1 MDLLF
6 EVSASFEMYFSSFV
20 LIAVLSSTLFAANQP
35 KIIFKESLQNINQ
48 KINQQKDFIDQNIGQ
63 IDSDIILEYSLL
75 ISRLEKIS
83 RSMKVVNQ
91 ANQLNHESVNKSPE
105 TVEWTRNSI
114 FDNISIIKSE
124 IHIVIKLIK
133 KLKKSQHLN
142 DKILSDITKEMEI
155 VLLICNGLKISFK

>member
-1 MDLLF
+1 MPF
-6 EVSASFEMYFSSFV
+6 
-20 LIAVLSSTLFAANQP
+20 STLFAFSQP
-35 KIIFKESLQNINQ
+35 KIIFKESLKNINQ
-48 KINQQKDFIDQNIGQ
+48 KINRQKDFIDQNIGQ

-91 ANQLNHESVNKSPE
+91 ANQLRHESVNKSPE

-124 IHIVIKLIK
+124 IKIVIKLIQE
-133 KLKKSQHLN
+133 LKKSQHLN
-142 DKILSDITKEMEI
+142 DKILSDITKEMEL

>member
-1 MDLLF
+1 ML
-6 EVSASFEMYFSSFV
+6 YT
-20 LIAVLSSTLFAANQP
+20 TLFAFSQP
-35 KIIFKESLQNINQ
+35 KIIFKESLKNINQ
-48 KINQQKDFIDQNIGQ
+48 KINRQKDFIDQNIGQ

-91 ANQLNHESVNKSPE
+91 ANQLNHESLNKSPE

-124 IHIVIKLIK
+124 IKIVIKLIQE
-133 KLKKSQHLN
+133 LKKSQHLN
-142 DKILSDITKEMEI
+142 DKILSDITKEMEL

>member
-1 MDLLF
+1 MKI
-6 EVSASFEMYFSSFV
+6 YSSFFV
-20 LIAVLSSTLFAANQP
+20 LLAMLYSILFAFSQP

-48 KINQQKDFIDQNIGQ
+48 KIDRQKDFIDQNIGQ
-63 IDSDIILEYSLL
+63 IDSDIILDHSLL

-114 FDNISIIKSE
+114 FNNIFIIKSE
-124 IHIVIKLIK
+124 IQIVIKLIEE
-133 KLKKSQHLN
+133 LKKSQHLN
-142 DKILSDITKEMEI
+142 DKILSDITKEMEL

>member
-1 MDLLF
+1 MK
-6 EVSASFEMYFSSFV
+6 MYFSSFV

-75 ISRLEKIS
+75 SSRLEKIS

-91 ANQLNHESVNKSPE
+91 ANQLRHESVNKSPE
-105 TVEWTRNSI
+105 TVEWTKNSM

-124 IHIVIKLIK
+124 IQIVIKLIEE
-133 KLKKSQHLN
+133 LKKSQHLN

-155 VLLICNGLKISFK
+155 VLLICNGLKISF

>member
-1 MDLLF
+1 M
-6 EVSASFEMYFSSFV
+6 
-20 LIAVLSSTLFAANQP
+20 
-35 KIIFKESLQNINQ
+35 QNINQ

-91 ANQLNHESVNKSPE
+91 ANQLRHESVNNSPE

-124 IHIVIKLIK
+124 IQIVIKLIEE
-133 KLKKSQHLN
+133 LKKSQNLN
-142 DKILSDITKEMEI
+142 DKILSDITKEMEL

>member
-1 MDLLF
+1 MKMYY
-6 EVSASFEMYFSSFV
+6 SFFI
-20 LIAVLSSTLFAANQP
+20 LIAMLYTTLFAFSQP
-35 KIIFKESLQNINQ
+35 KIIFKESLKNINL
-48 KINQQKDFIDQNIGQ
+48 KINRQKDFIDQNIGQ

-83 RSMKVVNQ
+83 RSMKVINQ
-91 ANQLNHESVNKSPE
+91 ANQLRHESVNKSPE

-124 IHIVIKLIK
+124 IQIVIKLIEE
-133 KLKKSQHLN
+133 LKKSQHLN
-142 DKILSDITKEMEI
+142 DKILSDITKEMEL

>member
-1 MDLLF
+1 ML
-6 EVSASFEMYFSSFV
+6 YT
-20 LIAVLSSTLFAANQP
+20 TLFAFSQP
-35 KIIFKESLQNINQ
+35 KIIFKESLKNINQ
-48 KINQQKDFIDQNIGQ
+48 KINRQKDFIDQNIGQ

-91 ANQLNHESVNKSPE
+91 ANQLRHESMNQSPE

-124 IHIVIKLIK
+124 IQIVIKLIEE
-133 KLKKSQHLN
+133 LKKSQHLN
-142 DKILSDITKEMEI
+142 DKILSDITREMEL
-155 VLLICNGLKISFK
+155 VLLICNGLKISLK

>member
-1 MDLLF
+1 ML
-6 EVSASFEMYFSSFV
+6 Y
-20 LIAVLSSTLFAANQP
+20 STLFAFSQP
-35 KIIFKESLQNINQ
+35 KIIFKESLQIINQ
-48 KINQQKDFIDQNIGQ
+48 KINRQKDFIDQNIGK

-91 ANQLNHESVNKSPE
+91 ANQLKHESLNKSPE

-124 IHIVIKLIK
+124 IQIVIKLIQE
-133 KLKKSQHLN
+133 LKKSQHFN
-142 DKILSDITKEMEI
+142 DKILSDITKEMELI
-155 VLLICNGLKISFK
+155 LLICNGLKISLK

>member
-1 MDLLF
+1 MKI
-6 EVSASFEMYFSSFV
+6 YSSFFA
-20 LIAVLSSTLFAANQP
+20 LLAMLHSTLFAFSQP

-48 KINQQKDFIDQNIGQ
+48 KIDRQKDFIDQNIGQ
-63 IDSDIILEYSLL
+63 IDSDIILEHSLL

-91 ANQLNHESVNKSPE
+91 ANQLKYESVNKSPE

-114 FDNISIIKSE
+114 FKNISIIKSE
-124 IHIVIKLIK
+124 LQIVIKLIEE
-133 KLKKSQHLN
+133 LKKSQHFN
-142 DKILSDITKEMEI
+142 DKILSDITREMKL

>member
-1 MDLLF
+1 MK
-6 EVSASFEMYFSSFV
+6 MYSSSFV
-20 LIAVLSSTLFAANQP
+20 ILVMLYPILFTFSQP
-35 KIIFKESLQNINQ
+35 RIIFKESLKNINQ
-48 KINQQKDFIDQNIGQ
+48 KINRQKDFINQNIGQ

-91 ANQLNHESVNKSPE
+91 ANQLKHESVNKSPE

-124 IHIVIKLIK
+124 IDIVIKLIEE
-133 KLKKSQHLN
+133 LKKSQHLN
-142 DKILSDITKEMEI
+142 DQILTEILKEMEL
-155 VLLICNGLKISFK
+155 VLLICNGLKISF

>member
-1 MDLLF
+1 ML
-6 EVSASFEMYFSSFV
+6 YT
-20 LIAVLSSTLFAANQP
+20 TLFAFSQP
-35 KIIFKESLQNINQ
+35 KIIFKESLKNINL
-48 KINQQKDFIDQNIGQ
+48 KINRQKDFIDQNIGQ

-91 ANQLNHESVNKSPE
+91 ANQLRHESVNKSPE

-124 IHIVIKLIK
+124 IKIVIKLIQE
-133 KLKKSQHLN
+133 LKKSQHLN
-142 DKILSDITKEMEI
+142 DKILSDIKKEMELVI
-155 VLLICNGLKISFK
+155 LICNGLKIAF

>member
-1 MDLLF
+1 MKI
-6 EVSASFEMYFSSFV
+6 YSSFFV
-20 LIAVLSSTLFAANQP
+20 LLAMLYSILFAFSQP

-48 KINQQKDFIDQNIGQ
+48 KIDRQKDFIDQNIGQ
-63 IDSDIILEYSLL
+63 IDSDIILEHSLL

-91 ANQLNHESVNKSPE
+91 ANQLKHESLNKSPE

-124 IHIVIKLIK
+124 IQIVIKLIEE
-133 KLKKSQHLN
+133 LKKSQHLN
-142 DKILSDITKEMEI
+142 DKILSDITKEMEL
-155 VLLICNGLKISFK
+155 VLLICNGLKISLK

>member
-1 MDLLF
+1 ML
-6 EVSASFEMYFSSFV
+6 YT
-20 LIAVLSSTLFAANQP
+20 TLFAFSQP
-35 KIIFKESLQNINQ
+35 KIIFKESLKNINQ
-48 KINQQKDFIDQNIGQ
+48 KINRQKDFIDQNIGQ

-91 ANQLNHESVNKSPE
+91 ANQLKHESVNKSPE

-124 IHIVIKLIK
+124 IKIVIKLIQE
-133 KLKKSQHLN
+133 LKKSQHLN
-142 DKILSDITKEMEI
+142 DKILSDITKEMEL

>member
-1 MDLLF
+1 MKI
-6 EVSASFEMYFSSFV
+6 YSSFFV
-20 LIAVLSSTLFAANQP
+20 LLAMLYSILFAFSQP

-48 KINQQKDFIDQNIGQ
+48 KIDRQKDFIDQNIGQ

-91 ANQLNHESVNKSPE
+91 ANQLKHESLNKSPE

-124 IHIVIKLIK
+124 IQIVIKLIEE
-133 KLKKSQHLN
+133 LKKSQHLN
-142 DKILSDITKEMEI
+142 DKILSDITKEMEL

>member
-1 MDLLF
+1 MLCQ
-6 EVSASFEMYFSSFV
+6 
-20 LIAVLSSTLFAANQP
+20 TLFAINQP

-48 KINQQKDFIDQNIGQ
+48 EINKQNDFIDQNIGQ

-91 ANQLNHESVNKSPE
+91 ANQLRHESVDKSPE

-114 FDNISIIKSE
+114 FDNISIIKGE
-124 IHIVIKLIK
+124 IQIVIKLIEE
-133 KLKKSQHLN
+133 LKKSQHLN
-142 DKILSDITKEMEI
+142 DQILTKIIKEMEL
-155 VLLICNGLKISFK
+155 VLLICNGLKISF

>member
-1 MDLLF
+1 MKI
-6 EVSASFEMYFSSFV
+6 YSSFFF
-20 LIAVLSSTLFAANQP
+20 LLAMLHSTLFAFSQP

-48 KINQQKDFIDQNIGQ
+48 KIDRQKDFIDQNIGQ
-63 IDSDIILEYSLL
+63 IDSDIILEHSLL

-91 ANQLNHESVNKSPE
+91 NNQLKHESLNKSPE

-124 IHIVIKLIK
+124 IQIVIKLIEE
-133 KLKKSQHLN
+133 LKKSQHLN
-142 DKILSDITKEMEI
+142 DKILSDITKEMEL

>member
-1 MDLLF
+1 MKT
-6 EVSASFEMYFSSFV
+6 YSSFI
-20 LIAVLSSTLFAANQP
+20 LIAMFFSTLFAFSQP

-48 KINQQKDFIDQNIGQ
+48 MVDRQKDFIDQNIGQ
-63 IDSDIILEYSLL
+63 IDSDIILEHSLL

-91 ANQLNHESVNKSPE
+91 ANQLKHESLNKSLE

-124 IHIVIKLIK
+124 IQIVIKLIEE
-133 KLKKSQHLN
+133 LKKSQHLN
-142 DKILSDITKEMEI
+142 DKILSDITKEMEL
-155 VLLICNGLKISFK
+155 VLLICNGLKIAF

>member
-1 MDLLF
+1 MK
-6 EVSASFEMYFSSFV
+6 MYSSFFI
-20 LIAVLSSTLFAANQP
+20 LLAVIYTTLFALSQP
-35 KIIFKESLQNINQ
+35 NIIFKESLQNINQ

-91 ANQLNHESVNKSPE
+91 ANQLRHESVNNSPE

-124 IHIVIKLIK
+124 IQIVIKLIEE
-133 KLKKSQHLN
+133 LKKSQNLN
-142 DKILSDITKEMEI
+142 DKILSDITKEMEL

>member
-1 MDLLF
+1 MKIYSTF
-6 EVSASFEMYFSSFV
+6 FI
-20 LIAVLSSTLFAANQP
+20 LIAMLYTTLFAISQP
-35 KIIFKESLQNINQ
+35 KIIFKESLQKINQ
-48 KINQQKDFIDQNIGQ
+48 NISQQKDFIDQNIGQ

-91 ANQLNHESVNKSPE
+91 ANQLKHESVNKSPE

-114 FDNISIIKSE
+114 FDNISIIRSE
-124 IHIVIKLIK
+124 TQIVIKLIEE
-133 KLKKSQHLN
+133 LKKSQHLN
-142 DKILSDITKEMEI
+142 DKILSDITKEMEL

>member
-1 MDLLF
+1 
-6 EVSASFEMYFSSFV
+6 MYSSFFV
-20 LIAVLSSTLFAANQP
+20 LLTMLYPTLFAFNQP
-35 KIIFKESLQNINQ
+35 KIIFKESLQNISQ
-48 KINQQKDFIDQNIGQ
+48 KIDRQKDFIDQNIGQ
-63 IDSDIILEYSLL
+63 IDNDIILENSLL

-91 ANQLNHESVNKSPE
+91 ANQLKHESVNKSPE

-124 IHIVIKLIK
+124 IKIVIKLIQE
-133 KLKKSQHLN
+133 LKKSQHLN
-142 DKILSDITKEMEI
+142 DKILSDITKEMEL

>member
-1 MDLLF
+1 INMK
-6 EVSASFEMYFSSFV
+6 MYSSFFI
-20 LIAVLSSTLFAANQP
+20 LLAVIYTTLFALSQP
-35 KIIFKESLQNINQ
+35 NIIFKESLQNINQ

-91 ANQLNHESVNKSPE
+91 ANQLRHESVNNSPE

-124 IHIVIKLIK
+124 IQIVIKLIEE
-133 KLKKSQHLN
+133 LKKSQNLN
-142 DKILSDITKEMEI
+142 DKILSDITKEMEL

>member
-1 MDLLF
+1 MK
-6 EVSASFEMYFSSFV
+6 MYSSFV
-20 LIAVLSSTLFAANQP
+20 LLAMLFSKLFAFSQP

-48 KINQQKDFIDQNIGQ
+48 MVDRQKYFIDQNIGQ

-91 ANQLNHESVNKSPE
+91 ANQLNHESLNKSPE

-124 IHIVIKLIK
+124 IKIVIKLIQE
-133 KLKKSQHLN
+133 LKKSQHLN
-142 DKILSDITKEMEI
+142 DKILSDITKEMEL
-155 VLLICNGLKISFK
+155 VLFICNGLKIAF

>member
-1 MDLLF
+1 ML
-6 EVSASFEMYFSSFV
+6 YT
-20 LIAVLSSTLFAANQP
+20 TLFAFSQP
-35 KIIFKESLQNINQ
+35 KIIFKESLKNINQ
-48 KINQQKDFIDQNIGQ
+48 KINRQKDFIDQNIGQ

-83 RSMKVVNQ
+83 RSMKVINQ
-91 ANQLNHESVNKSPE
+91 ANQLRHDSVNKSPE

-124 IHIVIKLIK
+124 IQIVIKLIEE
-133 KLKKSQHLN
+133 LKKSQHLN
-142 DKILSDITKEMEI
+142 DKILSDITKEMEL

>member
-1 MDLLF
+1 MKI
-6 EVSASFEMYFSSFV
+6 YFSSFV
-20 LIAVLSSTLFAANQP
+20 LIAVLYSTLFAFSQP

-48 KINQQKDFIDQNIGQ
+48 KINLQKDFIDQNIGQ

-124 IHIVIKLIK
+124 IQIVIKLIEE
-133 KLKKSQHLN
+133 LKKSQHLN
-142 DKILSDITKEMEI
+142 DKILSDITKEMEL

>member
-1 MDLLF
+1 
-6 EVSASFEMYFSSFV
+6 MYSSFFI
-20 LIAVLSSTLFAANQP
+20 LLAVIYTTLFAFSQP
-35 KIIFKESLQNINQ
+35 NIIFKESLQNINQ

-91 ANQLNHESVNKSPE
+91 ANQLKHESVNKSPE

-124 IHIVIKLIK
+124 IQIVIKLIEE
-133 KLKKSQHLN
+133 LKKSQNLN
-142 DKILSDITKEMEI
+142 DKILSDITKEMEL

>member
-1 MDLLF
+1 MLYPTLY
-6 EVSASFEMYFSSFV
+6 AFS
-20 LIAVLSSTLFAANQP
+20 QP
-35 KIIFKESLQNINQ
+35 NIIFKESLQNINQ

-91 ANQLNHESVNKSPE
+91 ANQLRHESVNNSPE

-124 IHIVIKLIK
+124 IQIVIKLIEE
-133 KLKKSQHLN
+133 LKKSQNLN
-142 DKILSDITKEMEI
+142 DKILSDITKEMEL

>member
-1 MDLLF
+1 ML
-6 EVSASFEMYFSSFV
+6 YT
-20 LIAVLSSTLFAANQP
+20 TLFAFSQP
-35 KIIFKESLQNINQ
+35 KIIFKESLKNINL
-48 KINQQKDFIDQNIGQ
+48 KINRQKDFIDQNIGQ

-91 ANQLNHESVNKSPE
+91 ANQLRHESVNKSPE

-124 IHIVIKLIK
+124 IQIVIKLIEE
-133 KLKKSQHLN
+133 LKKSQHLN
-142 DKILSDITKEMEI
+142 DKILSDITKEMEL

>member
-1 MDLLF
+1 MK
-6 EVSASFEMYFSSFV
+6 MYSSFFIKIA
-20 LIAVLSSTLFAANQP
+20 LIYSILFAFSQP
-35 KIIFKESLQNINQ
+35 KIIFKESLQNINH

-91 ANQLNHESVNKSPE
+91 ANQLKHESVNKSPE

-124 IHIVIKLIK
+124 IQIVIKLIEE
-133 KLKKSQHLN
+133 LKKSQHLN
-142 DKILSDITKEMEI
+142 DKILSDITKEMEL